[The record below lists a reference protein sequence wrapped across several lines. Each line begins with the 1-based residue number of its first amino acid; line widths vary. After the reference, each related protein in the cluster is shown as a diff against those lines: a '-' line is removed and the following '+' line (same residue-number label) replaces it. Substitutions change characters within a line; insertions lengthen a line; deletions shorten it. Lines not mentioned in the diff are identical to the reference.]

1 MRGLWRITRWLK
13 RRKKRVMYGAAE
25 RAVAGFPR
33 IREQR
38 PHGLQN
44 SIVVSLTSYPPRF
57 PYLDKTIK
65 SLLDQTV
72 KADHTLLWIAV
83 DDIEHLPETVRSLT
97 SHGLQIKTCEDIRS
111 YKKIIPALE
120 AFPEATIV
128 TADDDV
134 YYKPDW
140 LEGLVELHKAHPRDI
155 VSHRAHLARADAEG
169 RLVPYME
176 WLHDAE
182 VVAPPDERHFLFPV
196 GVGGILYPPASLH
209 SDVTDGELFGRLSP
223 AADDVWLYWMA
234 KLKNSDHVQSK
245 SKFDMIYWEGSQD
258 ETLYSQNMF
267 GGEND
272 IQIRR
277 MEDAYGTLPSLA
289 T

>member
-1 MRGLWRITRWLK
+1 MKGLWRITRWLK
-13 RRKKRVMYGAAE
+13 RRKKRMMYAAAE

-44 SIVVSLTSYPPRF
+44 SVVVSLTSYPPRF

-65 SLLDQTV
+65 SLLDQSV

-83 DDIEHLPETVRSLT
+83 DDIEHLPEAVRSLT

-140 LEGLVELHKAHPRDI
+140 LEGLVELHKAHP
-155 VSHRAHLARADAEG
+155 EG
-169 RLVPYME
+169 HCIASGSSGPRRFRGPAGPLYGM
-176 WLHDAE
+176 
-182 VVAPPDERHFLFPV
+182 APRC
-196 GVGGILYPPASLH
+196 GGR
-209 SDVTDGELFGRLSP
+209 G
-223 AADDVWLYWMA
+223 AA
-234 KLKNSDHVQSK
+234 
-245 SKFDMIYWEGSQD
+245 G
-258 ETLYSQNMF
+258 
-267 GGEND
+267 
-272 IQIRR
+272 
-277 MEDAYGTLPSLA
+277 
-289 T
+289 